1 MEDII
6 VGRLMSS
13 DVVTVTPGTSVEDA
27 AELLLQENIGSVV
40 VVDENEKL
48 KGILTST
55 DFVQIVAEKDPKD
68 DTAVM
73 EYMTTEVVTTNAHEQ
88 IQDAADRFITYNI
101 HHLPVVDKDDR
112 VVGMLSTTDLTAYIS
127 GIQEPT
133 PDTAELGA

>member
-13 DVVTVTPGTSVEDA
+13 DVVTVTPGTGVEEA
-27 AELLLQENIGSVV
+27 AQMLLGENIGSVV
-40 VVDENEKL
+40 VVDEAGKL

-55 DFVQIVAEKDPKD
+55 DFVQIVAEKRPKD

-73 EYMTTEVVTTNAHEQ
+73 EYMTEEVVTTTPHEK
-88 IQDAADRFITYNI
+88 IRDAADRFITYDI
-101 HHLPVVDKDDR
+101 HHLPVVDSDDH

-127 GIQEPT
+127 GIQDPS
-133 PDTAELGA
+133 PDKAELGA

>member
-13 DVVTVTPGTSVEDA
+13 DVVTITPGTSVEEA
-27 AELLLQENIGSVV
+27 ANLLLQENIGSVV

-55 DFVQIVAEKDPKD
+55 DFVQIVAEKEPKD
-68 DTAVM
+68 DTAVT
-73 EYMTTEVVTTNAHEQ
+73 EYMTEEVVTTNAHEQ
-88 IQDAADRFITYNI
+88 IQDAADRVITYEI
-101 HHLPVVDKDDR
+101 HHLPVVDSDDH

-127 GIQEPT
+127 AIQDPT
-133 PDTAELGA
+133 PDTAELGV